1 MWASD
6 MRSSPAGPRPL
17 VATMMDSVARAGQLA
32 RDTTQNLFTM
42 SSFFGP
48 GVLLLLLLLL
58 SSACVELFVMQLAH
72 LIPGPML
79 APMPCALVQG
89 PTCDLPHQL
98 LSSFLPTMCLGG
110 VERQF
115 WDGLLGSHQGGD
127 LRDPP

>member
-48 GVLLLLLLLL
+48 GVLLPPPPLLLLLL
-58 SSACVELFVMQLAH
+58 LL
-72 LIPGPML
+72 L
-79 APMPCALVQG
+79 
-89 PTCDLPHQL
+89 LP
-98 LSSFLPTMCLGG
+98 SFGG
-110 VERQF
+110 
-115 WDGLLGSHQGGD
+115 
-127 LRDPP
+127 